1 WLGAMP
7 PSVVTPAS
15 TAETVDA
22 MLADMQLPAA
32 FDASSLRN
40 DASVHDRYQL
50 GARVAGAVACAWIE
64 RLIDARR
71 EGNERAVRDAAAAL
85 RGSKD
90 WAILREMR
98 AEGDYPEVLWQYA
111 DEVAGKTGVVA
122 SKAGSV
128 EASYRSALGC
138 P

>member
-1 WLGAMP
+1 
-7 PSVVTPAS
+7 VTPAS

-32 FDASSLRN
+32 FDPSSLRN
-40 DASVHDRYQL
+40 GTSVHDRYQL

-71 EGNERAVRDAAAAL
+71 EGDERAVREATAAL
-85 RGSKD
+85 LGSKD

-98 AEGDYPEVLWQYA
+98 GEGDYPEVLWQYA
-111 DEVAGKTGVVA
+111 DAFAGKTDAVA
-122 SKAGSV
+122 SKGGSV
-128 EASYRSALGC
+128 EDSYRSALGC